1 MENIFKD
8 KLSEYSEQPPAHV
21 WDRIVE
27 TRSPRYIWWNHIR
40 LNIAKYAALLV
51 IATAALTAVF
61 VYLPSKENKDDSK
74 PVVQSGAPVQNP
86 FLRSEQNG
94 KSNTESSDFN
104 SSGKVQSEGTA
115 PTSASSATNT
125 PKNSGMKNGSGNPI
139 VTKGSNR
146 NDHSGSEIVAN
157 TGNVQQNPDPKG
169 TASPETPNGIEE
181 ISEEP
186 EVIKEEPKERI
197 VEESNQDLPEQD
209 NKNPEVLVNDEPVK
223 KGKSVQE
230 ISPLNSWSVDALFG
244 PYFGMAQLSGDD
256 QTLMNIRRKSE
267 HSAPGWM
274 GMLRITKQI
283 GDHFEVQ
290 SGIAVTSRQEK
301 VDYQF
306 TKSYQ
311 RMDVKET
318 NVTVYHPIL
327 PPMIKKVSDTSYVNV
342 QEQEQRNRVNQYTA
356 VSVPLIFRYNYYL
369 KRASFFAAAG
379 IMADVQTIRNAAILD
394 ASGEFVNGNEVL
406 ANRFNSR
413 VYLSAGFNYKAGQ
426 HWSILAEPI
435 ATFGL
440 NNQAK
445 SDYSLTQREKG
456 YGIAAGLR
464 YNF

>member
-51 IATAALTAVF
+51 IAAAVLSAVF
-61 VYLPSKENKDDSK
+61 VYLPLKENKNDSK

-86 FLRSEQNG
+86 TLRSEQNG
-94 KSNTESSDFN
+94 KPNTETSDFN
-104 SSGKVQSEGTA
+104 SSENNQSKGIA
-115 PTSASSATNT
+115 PTSASSFTNT
-125 PKNSGMKNGSGNPI
+125 PKKSGMKNGGGNPI
-139 VTKGSNR
+139 LNKGSDR
-146 NDHSGSEIVAN
+146 NDQTGSKIVAN
-157 TGNVQQNPDPKG
+157 AGKGEQNPDPKG
-169 TASPETPNGIEE
+169 IASPETPKEIEE

-186 EVIKEEPKERI
+186 KVIKEEPKDRI
-197 VEESNQDLPEQD
+197 VEESNHDLPAQD
-209 NKNPEVLVNDEPVK
+209 DKNPEVLVNDEPVK
-223 KGKSVQE
+223 KGKSGQE

-244 PYFGMAQLSGDD
+244 PYFGMAQLSGND

-267 HSAPGWM
+267 HSTPGWM

-283 GDHFEVQ
+283 GNHFEIQ
-290 SGIAVTSRQEK
+290 SGVTVTSRAEK

-342 QEQEQRNRVNQYTA
+342 QEHEQRNRVNHYTA

-369 KRASFFAAAG
+369 KRVSFFAAAG

-413 VYLSAGFNYKAGQ
+413 VYMSAGFNFKAGQ
-426 HWSILAEPI
+426 HWSILAEPM

-445 SDYSLTQREKG
+445 SNYSLTQREKG

-464 YNF
+464 YHF